1 MSNNRL
7 LICFVA
13 LLLLSEVEGR
23 REYKKQ
29 YYYSGRRHAKQVH
42 RYVRTPLDCE
52 AHEHFQRCGN
62 EAHCDLRCDNL
73 FTFPVVTSSVNYEI
87 TLNEKTELLNT
98 CIGKTGYVSL
108 YPSYLVFFI
117 DVKERRCLEIL
128 RNSAINTIYDES
140 PTRFDIYVPQENEVN
155 NRI

>member
-1 MSNNRL
+1 MRKL
-7 LICFVA
+7 AVCILFF
-13 LLLLSEVEGR
+13 L
-23 REYKKQ
+23 
-29 YYYSGRRHAKQVH
+29 
-42 RYVRTPLDCE
+42 VR
-52 AHEHFQRCGN
+52 
-62 EAHCDLRCDNL
+62 
-73 FTFPVVTSSVNYEI
+73 FPVVTSSVNYEI

-140 PTRFDIYVPQENEVN
+140 PTRFDIYVPQENEKPLSCSSTFTLTEIASDKT
-155 NRI
+155 RLSARCL